1 MDRRSLTGIFRAN
14 LPQFVWMSFPLYIG
28 SFIFALQVEDKSPE
42 WVSIIL
48 FLITVTVLVGIAQF
62 ANTYADQD
70 EDRLYV
76 PSNPLLTGDLDEVS
90 ARRAFL
96 LQNILGG
103 LLLIALFVVTLN
115 YWLII
120 ALAIG
125 WAAGLTYSLPPFRFK
140 ETAVGPIIFALG
152 IVLKPIVGWLVIGPL
167 NDFMI
172 AFALF
177 FFVELLAFQISGDKL
192 RKTFIA
198 LRSGLIELEE
208 GSSIYDL
215 RTVGL
220 KIRVRT
226 AIAIEAMTGLGA
238 FILVVVFWALK
249 IFDVP
254 LTVALLTLPLGFAI
268 VTVVY
273 RMMEPVENTWK
284 CSKFMGMVYAFIILS
299 FFGVALATVL
309 HWVYAILLCA
319 VFFIVFRFLFEFT
332 HSFGEA
338 YRVP

>member
-1 MDRRSLTGIFRAN
+1 MDRQSLMGIFRAN

-28 SFIFALQVEDKSPE
+28 SFIYALQVEDKSPE

-76 PSNPLLTGDLDEVS
+76 PSNPLLTGDLDEVK
-90 ARRAFL
+90 ARRAFI

-103 LLLIALFVVTLN
+103 LLLIALLVVTLN
-115 YWLII
+115 YWLIV

-140 ETAVGPIIFALG
+140 ETAVGPLVFALG
-152 IVLKPIVGWLVIGPL
+152 IVLKPIVAWLVIGPL
-167 NDFMI
+167 NNFII
-172 AFALF
+172 AFVLF
-177 FFVELLAFQISGDKL
+177 LFIELLAFQISGDKL

-198 LRSGLIELEE
+198 LRSGLIKIEE
-208 GSSIYDL
+208 GGSIYDL

-226 AIAIEAMTGLGA
+226 AIAIEAMTALGA
-238 FILVVVFWALK
+238 FILVVVFWALE

-254 LTVALLTLPLGFAI
+254 LTIALLILPLGFAI
-268 VTVVY
+268 ATVVY
-273 RMMEPVENTWK
+273 RMKEPVENALK
-284 CSKFMGMVYAFIILS
+284 CSKFMGMVYVFTILS

-309 HWVYAILLCA
+309 HWVLAILLCA
-319 VFFIVFRFLFEFT
+319 VFFIGFRFLFGFT
-332 HSFGEA
+332 HSFGEDDP
-338 YRVP
+338 VT